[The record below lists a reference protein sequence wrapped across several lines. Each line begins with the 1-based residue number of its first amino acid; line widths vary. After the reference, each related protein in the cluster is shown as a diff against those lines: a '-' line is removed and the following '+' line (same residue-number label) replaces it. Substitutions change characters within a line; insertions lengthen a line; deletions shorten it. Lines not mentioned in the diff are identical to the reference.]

1 MATTLLKKSDLFK
14 KIIPEEIKILS
25 TLALEKTFPTG
36 TIIFSQTDR
45 AENVYLLENGRVA
58 LKTSLTTGLEITYE
72 MIEKKGDPFGWSSLI
87 EPFRHM
93 TTAICLEPTEVLLFS
108 RKDLFKLFPKNPHLG
123 YVIMQNLCQLLAS
136 RLERT
141 RRLLVGQI

>member
-1 MATTLLKKSDLFK
+1 MPPSLLKKSDLFK
-14 KIIPEEIKILS
+14 KIVPEEIRVLS
-25 TLALEKTFPTG
+25 LLAREKKFPTG
-36 TIIFSQTDR
+36 SIIFSQNDR
-45 AENVYLLENGRVA
+45 AENVYLLEKGRVA

-87 EPFRHM
+87 EPFCHM

-108 RKDLFKLFPKNPHLG
+108 RKDLFRLFPKNPHLG
-123 YVIMQNLCQLLAS
+123 YRVMQNLCQLLAS